1 MPLIYVKAPDTP
13 EQTAYKIKLAEQSKA
28 ALETCLENMRK
39 SLIANVNTWNYA
51 KIEEHTREI
60 KQTQCAIA
68 STIKKIEN
76 LKSKLS

>member
-13 EQTAYKIKLAEQSKA
+13 EQTAYKLKLAEQSKA

-39 SLIANVNTWNYA
+39 SLIANVTTWKYT
-51 KIEEHTREI
+51 KIEEHTRQI
-60 KQTQCAIA
+60 KQTQKAIDTTA
-68 STIKKIEN
+68 KRIEN